1 MSDEYEFY
9 VKVRGA
15 DGVLETYP
23 ALEGWRLMEVLRDNG
38 LPIKGECGGA
48 LACAT
53 CHVHVAP
60 EWLDACPPMRD
71 EEDSMLDEAVDVRDN
86 SRLSCQILIN
96 DRTNGIIISIPAQ
109 GD

>member
-1 MSDEYEFY
+1 MADDIEFT
-9 VKVRGA
+9 VRVRGSDDA
-15 DGVLETYP
+15 IETYP
-23 ALEGWRLMEVLRDNG
+23 ALEGWRLMEILRDYG

-53 CHVHVAP
+53 CHVHVDP
-60 EWLDACPPMRD
+60 DWLERCPPKTA
-71 EEDSMLDEAVDVRDN
+71 EEESMLDEAFDVRET

-96 DRTNGIIISIPAQ
+96 EKTNGIIVSIPPT